1 MLLKAGS
8 DPNLMY
14 MSNEAN
20 RHEEEPQLETPLQT
34 AACGQSRRGYDPWG
48 DLKRSA
54 IIKLLIQYGAN
65 VGQQLK
71 DGTTTVLHEV
81 AGVNGFVKPMLVDG
95 VNLEQRDAN
104 GRTPLIRACEAPVI
118 FERAVESEYAALELI
133 EAGADVNAIDETG
146 SRPLHYAL
154 RSGELPKTIKKL
166 LDKGANPNITDGT
179 GMPPFY
185 YSFDSWRPQDTVDLL
200 DAGADRLQRAPDGR
214 TPLHYLAPKLMEYGA
229 IPFGNKPWRMPSS
242 PKEIAEYTKLYARCI
257 EAGCDREAR
266 DDSGNTPLFTFLSFV
281 RPYYR
286 MELGD
291 TPDPEVIKKML
302 DEHDVYVVNNDGD
315 SLLHVVAGR
324 TEEHGHEEDGL
335 LLFQMLVQ
343 RGLDPKRENKI
354 GATPVDVA
362 AACGNEKILDLFAR
376 DE

>member
-1 MLLKAGS
+1 LQLALASLHPESLDHGVWCNHTLDVLLKNGANVNIVASETHLTPLNTALEGRCSPEVIQKLLSRGADASFGPKPAIASAIESSDQASLEMLLKAGS

-179 GMPPFY
+179 GMPPLY
-185 YSFDSWRPQDTVDLL
+185 YSFDSWCPQDTVDLL
-200 DAGADRLQRAPDGR
+200 DAGADRCKELQMDEHRSTTSHQSSWSAALYHSVTSLGECHQVQRRLPNTPSSTRAASKQAATAKR
-214 TPLHYLAPKLMEYGA
+214 AMTAATPLYSH
-229 IPFGNKPWRMPSS
+229 S
-242 PKEIAEYTKLYARCI
+242 
-257 EAGCDREAR
+257 
-266 DDSGNTPLFTFLSFV
+266 
-281 RPYYR
+281 
-286 MELGD
+286 
-291 TPDPEVIKKML
+291 
-302 DEHDVYVVNNDGD
+302 
-315 SLLHVVAGR
+315 
-324 TEEHGHEEDGL
+324 
-335 LLFQMLVQ
+335 
-343 RGLDPKRENKI
+343 
-354 GATPVDVA
+354 
-362 AACGNEKILDLFAR
+362 
-376 DE
+376 